1 MSVVTFFVETAD
13 NFLDDAAETQ
23 FGSVAATVG
32 TLLIVAMTIVVLMVL
47 INAVF
52 QYKSMDGRQAF
63 WLAVKLTLVGVF
75 ATNWAQFNS
84 FSTAILSG
92 IDSIAGS
99 LVASVGGGTPG
110 PSGTFAEE
118 FDGIIEQFGLYM
130 NAIGDN
136 MHWMMGA
143 LMGAIGT
150 VLLSILGGLAAF
162 FLIASRLM
170 IALLLGLAPIMIF
183 LTLFEVTKDYFARWL
198 SALISFAM
206 YPVFIAGVF
215 ATIIGVS
222 NALINELGSPDGA
235 SNIGAI
241 LPFFMMVFMAK
252 GFILATPFLV
262 RAVSGNIVMPAL
274 NSGLGGA
281 YQFGAAALGGKQAQA
296 RASVGT
302 ATGAELIALRGR
314 NMLGIGKTDKSQ
326 KSAANDAKPAPQ
338 PTGTGAQQHRLKERA
353 DRLTGKK

>member
-13 NFLDDAAETQ
+13 NFLEEAAETQ

-32 TLLIVAMTIVVLMVL
+32 TILVLAMTVVVLMVL

-130 NAIGDN
+130 NAIGSE
-136 MHWMMGA
+136 MHWMTGA

-150 VLLSILGGLAAF
+150 VILSILGGLAAF

-170 IALLLGLAPIMIF
+170 IALLLDLPHAVRSDKGL
-183 LTLFEVTKDYFARWL
+183 LCTLAVCADLFCY
-198 SALISFAM
+198 
-206 YPVFIAGVF
+206 
-215 ATIIGVS
+215 VS
-222 NALINELGSPDGA
+222 RLYCRCIRHNYWRLERFDQ
-235 SNIGAI
+235 
-241 LPFFMMVFMAK
+241 
-252 GFILATPFLV
+252 
-262 RAVSGNIVMPAL
+262 RAWES
-274 NSGLGGA
+274 
-281 YQFGAAALGGKQAQA
+281 
-296 RASVGT
+296 
-302 ATGAELIALRGR
+302 
-314 NMLGIGKTDKSQ
+314 
-326 KSAANDAKPAPQ
+326 
-338 PTGTGAQQHRLKERA
+338 
-353 DRLTGKK
+353 